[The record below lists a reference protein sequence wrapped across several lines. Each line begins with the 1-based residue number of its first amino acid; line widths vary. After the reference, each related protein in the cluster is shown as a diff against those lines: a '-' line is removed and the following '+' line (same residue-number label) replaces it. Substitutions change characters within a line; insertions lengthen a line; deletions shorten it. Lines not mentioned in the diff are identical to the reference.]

1 MTNPYATF
9 REHPLRAIF
18 APVVWGRTYARILY
32 LIIGFPLGLLYFV
45 LYVTGFALGLGL
57 LVLGIGVAILA
68 ALILLARPL
77 GRLERVLAIHLLGE
91 DVPPVRIEPLPDRE
105 FSTWLKDVYT
115 SAVTWK
121 SLFFLLIKFPLGLAS
136 WIVVVVGLSVSLS
149 ITAAPVVVAFGG
161 DVEFGFWEPA
171 TVGEA
176 LILVPIG
183 LVLVLLAIHLFNAIA
198 WTWSKL
204 ARFMLG
210 SRAISSP
217 SRPAEAI
224 HLAPAPI

>member
-1 MTNPYATF
+1 MTNPYEAV

-18 APVVWGRTYARILY
+18 GPVVWGRTYARILY

-57 LVLGIGVAILA
+57 LVIGIGVAILA

-105 FSTWLKDVYT
+105 FSTWLKDVYP

-121 SLFFLLIKFPLGLAS
+121 SL
-136 WIVVVVGLSVSLS
+136 
-149 ITAAPVVVAFGG
+149 
-161 DVEFGFWEPA
+161 
-171 TVGEA
+171 
-176 LILVPIG
+176 
-183 LVLVLLAIHLFNAIA
+183 A
-198 WTWSKL
+198 WWLNGRS
-204 ARFMLG
+204 
-210 SRAISSP
+210 
-217 SRPAEAI
+217 
-224 HLAPAPI
+224 